1 MALYYD
7 RPGESDGFMDR
18 QLETEVLIIGG
29 GSGGLALPSKLSGYK
44 VDVTIVDQNMDVFWA
59 R

>member
-1 MALYYD
+1 MN
-7 RPGESDGFMDR
+7 R

-29 GSGGLALPSKLSGYK
+29 GSGGLALPSELSGYK